1 MSDGTL
7 TITIS
12 PDGSDVKFDAEGFT
26 GGKCEDLA
34 KKAMNALG
42 EVRDKKRKPEF
53 YQEGSG
59 GVHVGQ

>member
-1 MSDGTL
+1 MSDGVL
-7 TITIS
+7 TIKVS
-12 PDGSDVKFDAEGFT
+12 PDGSKVDFDAEGFT

-34 KKAMNALG
+34 KKAMEALG

-59 GVHVGQ
+59 GVNVGQ